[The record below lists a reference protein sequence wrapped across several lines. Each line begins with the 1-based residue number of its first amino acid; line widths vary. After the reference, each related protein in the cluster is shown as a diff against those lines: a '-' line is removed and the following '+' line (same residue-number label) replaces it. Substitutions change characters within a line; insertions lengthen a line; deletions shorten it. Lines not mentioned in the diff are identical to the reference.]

1 MVVEMLARRGFAELI
16 RTIILVDILHLD
28 APRFLIRAVKIK
40 KFNFHIFTVRCFH
53 SVSIRLS

>member
-28 APRFLIRAVKIK
+28 APRFLIGAVKIK
-40 KFNFHIFTVRCFH
+40 KFNFHIFMVGCFY
-53 SVSIRLS
+53 SIGIGLS